1 MRILIITPA
10 SKQSRTG
17 NRITAVRWTRI
28 LKQLGHRVTN
38 ATEYQKNH
46 ADMMVALHAE
56 RSYPSIIRYK
66 NENPEKPLIVAL
78 TGTDVY
84 NRIQSNK
91 KARRALELADRL
103 VVLQPR
109 AIEELVGGQRRKAQ
123 VVYQSANAPRCRT
136 AKRKRTF
143 DVCVIGHLRPVK
155 DPFRAA
161 MAVRDLPADSRIRIL
176 HAGAALDPRMK
187 DTAHREMA
195 RNPRYQWLG
204 EQPRWQVRRLLARCQ
219 AMVLS
224 SRLEGGANVV
234 SEAVVAS
241 VPVLASRIPGSV
253 GLLGEKYPGYFTVG
267 ATSELRE
274 LLLRVESDPEF
285 LSRLRKHVTTLR
297 HLFRPAAEQKAWKE
311 LLRELA

>member
-10 SKQSRTG
+10 SKRSRTG

-38 ATEYQKNH
+38 ATEYQKND
-46 ADMMVALHAE
+46 ADAMVALHAE
-56 RSYPSIIRYK
+56 RSYPSIVRYK
-66 NENPEKPLIVAL
+66 NENPGKPLIVAL

-91 KARRALELADRL
+91 KAQRALELADRL

-109 AIEELVGGQRRKAQ
+109 AIEELAGDQRRKAR
-123 VVYQSANAPRCRT
+123 VVYQSVETPRRR
-136 AKRKRTF
+136 AEKRKRTF
-143 DVCVIGHLRPVK
+143 DVCVIGHLRRVK

-187 DTAHREMA
+187 DTARREMA

-204 EQPRWQVRRLLARCQ
+204 EQPRWQVRRLLAGCQ

-241 VPVLASRIPGSV
+241 VPVVASRIPGSV

-274 LLLRVESDPEF
+274 LLLRAESDAKF
-285 LSRLRKHVTTLR
+285 LSGLRKNVATLR
-297 HLFRPAAEQKAWKE
+297 HLFRPSAERKAWKT